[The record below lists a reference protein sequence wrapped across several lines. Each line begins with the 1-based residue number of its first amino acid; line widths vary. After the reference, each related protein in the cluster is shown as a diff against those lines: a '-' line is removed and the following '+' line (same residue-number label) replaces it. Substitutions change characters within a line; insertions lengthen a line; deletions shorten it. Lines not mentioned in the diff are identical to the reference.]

1 MCHQSWSFC
10 RDDAVDTNVLVL
22 EPKVKKP
29 AADAGPDPAAAPAKK
44 LSKSQKRKLKKVQ
57 EDKAK
62 RAERAEVRLKL
73 LKYAVVSA
81 VMRVKHFDAR
91 KRRGS
96 NKCQAAWSRRWSFG
110 KTMIVSARL
119 ISEVPKPCRC

>member
-1 MCHQSWSFC
+1 M
-10 RDDAVDTNVLVL
+10 L
-22 EPKVKKP
+22 EPKAKKP

-73 LKYAVVSA
+73 LKYAVVLA
-81 VMRVKHFDAR
+81 VMRVKGFDAR
-91 KRRGS
+91 EEGMGGDPVR
-96 NKCQAAWSRRWSFG
+96 
-110 KTMIVSARL
+110 
-119 ISEVPKPCRC
+119 

>member
-1 MCHQSWSFC
+1 MPHEDAILGSRALARSIIVTPVCHQSWCFC
-10 RDDAVDTNVLVL
+10 RDDAVDTNILVL
-22 EPKVKKP
+22 EPKAKIP

-73 LKYAVVSA
+73 LKYAVVLA
-81 VMRVKHFDAR
+81 VMRVKGFDAR
-91 KRRGS
+91 EEG
-96 NKCQAAWSRRWSFG
+96 
-110 KTMIVSARL
+110 M
-119 ISEVPKPCRC
+119 